1 MIATLTI
8 LGCGSM
14 KQDTIEDFKRKHLE
28 NYKNAVLETLKNNTT
43 ALFDDDIFSLLQ
55 KPPLDS
61 MDLIKCKFLDVAKK
75 YKVVVKTEVLNQ
87 ILDDYRSSAVTLLSD
102 WKKLRIK
109 ELNKIIEEFQP
120 KKETDVIKFNK
131 KDFVPF
137 NRKLKK
143 AMKEKFLVVINK
155 KIVNNVNQLFTK
167 ETDIKI
173 KESMILEITK
183 YVQGSYLKQLLES
196 IDFKIIVKDTTLM
209 NGVREQGERFIF
221 TKMNSYLLN
230 EDKISE

>member
-143 AMKEKFLVVINK
+143 AMKEKFLVAINK

-167 ETDIKI
+167 EIDIKI